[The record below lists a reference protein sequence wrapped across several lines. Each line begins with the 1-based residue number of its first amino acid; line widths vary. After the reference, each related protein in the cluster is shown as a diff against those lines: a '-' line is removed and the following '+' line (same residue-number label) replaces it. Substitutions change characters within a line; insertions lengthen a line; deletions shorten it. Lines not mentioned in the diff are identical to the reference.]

1 MPNRRRL
8 LIIIAAAVATLVALA
23 FGGAWLLARSEYA
36 AARAAAVLT
45 EVTGLPAT
53 VERVRLWP
61 GRGLTVALEGVTLSG
76 AQVSQPLFVAERLE
90 AQVPWRALWAGDMR
104 LHRVV
109 VERARVRYDI
119 DSAGRDPWTP
129 VFDHVIAWIGPGPSA
144 FDIGELTFV
153 NCALS
158 YRDQRSGKA
167 IEFSAIGLE
176 ASDVR
181 PKAVFPAK
189 MRTAWQYGA
198 DLGHASVVGEFTL
211 DPDQSRYAADRAQMK
226 AWFGG
231 DALPLAGVDARA
243 GVTALR
249 IDLKAGTASAEVPD
263 AEIAGVAFA
272 TSVQLS
278 GLDASPV
285 ATFRLQTQDFNPRA
299 AAAALAVTLPEMA
312 DATALTR
319 ARITVQGEAS
329 AEMFSAEASALA
341 IDDTLAT
348 GSLRWPLS
356 GDATPFVRLDADRV
370 VLGRYLPPPVPGSK
384 PVHPGAALEQA
395 LEQLRK
401 LDIDARISIG
411 EARVAGAVA
420 TELVLSVEPQP

>member
-1 MPNRRRL
+1 MPIRRRTL
-8 LIIIAAAVATLVALA
+8 TILAAAVATLVALA
-23 FGGAWLLARSEYA
+23 VGAAWLLARSEYA
-36 AARAAAVLT
+36 AGRAAAVLT
-45 EVTGLPAT
+45 DATGLPAR

-61 GRGLTVALEGVTLSG
+61 GLGMTLALEGVTLSG
-76 AQVSQPLFVAERLE
+76 ADASQPLFAAGRLE
-90 AQVPWRALWAGDMR
+90 ATVPWRALWSDDLA
-104 LHRVV
+104 LQRVV

-119 DSAGRDPWTP
+119 DKAGRDAWTP

-144 FDIGELTFV
+144 FDIGELQFV

-158 YRDQRSGKA
+158 YRDQRSGSA

-181 PKAVFPAK
+181 PKSVFPAK
-189 MRTAWQYGA
+189 MRTAWQSGA
-198 DLGHASVVGEFTL
+198 DLGHASLVGEFTV
-211 DPDQSRYAADRAQMK
+211 DPDQSRYAADRTQLK

-243 GVTALR
+243 GITALR
-249 IDLKAGTASAEVPD
+249 IDLEAGTASAEVPD
-263 AEIAGVAFA
+263 AEVAGMAFA
-272 TSVQLS
+272 TSVQLR

-285 ATFRLQTQDFNPRA
+285 ANFRLQTQDFNPRA

-312 DATALTR
+312 DDAALTR
-319 ARITVQGEAS
+319 ARIAVQGEAS

-356 GDATPFVRLDADRV
+356 GAATPFVRLDADRV
-370 VLGRYLPPPVPGSK
+370 VLGRYLPPAVPNAK
-384 PVHPGAALEQA
+384 PVHPGAAIEQA
-395 LEQLRK
+395 LAQLRK
-401 LDIDARISIG
+401 LDLDARIRIG

-420 TELVLSVEPQP
+420 TELVLTVEPQP